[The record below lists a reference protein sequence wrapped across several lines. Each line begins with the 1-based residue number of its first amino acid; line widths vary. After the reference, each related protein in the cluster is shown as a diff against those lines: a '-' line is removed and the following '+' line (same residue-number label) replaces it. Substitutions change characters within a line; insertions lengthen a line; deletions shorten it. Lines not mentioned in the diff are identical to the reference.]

1 MRGDDS
7 SYRRRPTFEP
17 RASIVDLPNPAPL
30 GKGPAGG
37 NRSRLIVALLGAF
50 VIVAL
55 LKPWEALRD
64 QASAPAPLPSVH
76 ASAPAPSTGPVTGEG
91 GLGAGLD
98 WSVAGPVVARHDV
111 WGVRALVLESGAAAG
126 AVSTSTSSN
135 LGNLHAAEVWTAATP
150 TDIGARAP
158 EPSAPGEIVSDAT
171 LVRTQG
177 APVAAIGV
185 TSPDAQ
191 PVIDVR
197 LWRIVGGQATRV
209 DAVDLPGTAPG
220 IDRLLVPPPDL
231 DPSGLW
237 PPGVYHLDLLVRQK
251 VLGLTLLLPRL
262 PHDPAQI
269 ARITELAGALP
280 PGPFMVTRA
289 TPASG
294 RDYVVS
300 VIPTSPLQRLG
311 EAAAWLQ
318 LAGRSP
324 IDGAPDAATIAAD
337 SSIVALGLRGR
348 PGEQL
353 ASTIMVNLAPATPHT
368 RPGLVVASETSDIVI
383 YDLGTDGL
391 PPGVYQIETTWFNGP
406 SHVAR
411 SLYLDVRGPGP
422 ARDAPFLLAA
432 RQWAGFSGQSVVLA
446 TGAAPIAQ
454 IPDRVPPDAS
464 RLGPTCAG
472 GALLDDHQK
481 VIGLGY
487 AGGSPR
493 SIKVDRLYTAAGRTP
508 VAAAIA
514 ADTVP
519 GLILMADTASQTWRP
534 GYYEISLA
542 RNGGTDTI
550 VFCVGS
556 RDATGALAVPAGA
569 DSPPGSGS
577 IVKP

>member
-1 MRGDDS
+1 
-7 SYRRRPTFEP
+7 
-17 RASIVDLPNPAPL
+17 
-30 GKGPAGG
+30 
-37 NRSRLIVALLGAF
+37 
-50 VIVAL
+50 
-55 LKPWEALRD
+55 
-64 QASAPAPLPSVH
+64 
-76 ASAPAPSTGPVTGEG
+76 
-91 GLGAGLD
+91 
-98 WSVAGPVVARHDV
+98 VAGPVVGRHDG
-111 WGVRALVLESGAAAG
+111 WGVRALVLETGASGG
-126 AVSTSTSSN
+126 TVSTSTSSN

-150 TDIGARAP
+150 TDIGGRAP
-158 EPSAPGEIVSDAT
+158 QASSPPGEVVSDAT

-197 LWRIVGGQATRV
+197 VWRIVGGQATRI

-220 IDRLLVPPPDL
+220 IDRLLVSPPDL

-262 PHDPAQI
+262 PHDQAQI
-269 ARITELAGALP
+269 ARITQLASALA

-289 TPASG
+289 APSSG
-294 RDYVVS
+294 SDYVVS
-300 VIPTSPLQRLG
+300 VIPTSSLQRLG
-311 EAAAWLQ
+311 MAAAWLQ
-318 LAGRSP
+318 LAGRP
-324 IDGAPDAATIAAD
+324 PNDGAPDAASITAD
-337 SSIVALGLRGR
+337 SSIVALGLRGQ

-353 ASTIMVNLAPATPHT
+353 ASTTMVNLAPATPHT

-391 PPGVYQIETTWFNGP
+391 APGVYQIETSWFNGP

-411 SLYLDVRGPGP
+411 NLYLDVRAPGP
-422 ARDAPFLLAA
+422 AEDAPFLVAA
-432 RQWAGFSGQSVVLA
+432 RQWAGFSGQSVILA
-446 TGAAPIAQ
+446 NGVPPIAQ
-454 IPDRVPPDAS
+454 IPDRVPPDAA

-487 AGGSPR
+487 TGAPPR
-493 SIKVDRLYTAAGRTP
+493 TISVARLYTAARTAP
-508 VAAAIA
+508 VEAAIA

-519 GLILMADTASQTWRP
+519 GLILMADTSSQTWRP
-534 GYYEISLA
+534 GYYEVNLA
-542 RNGGTDTI
+542 RNGGTDTM

-556 RDATGALAVPAGA
+556 RDASGGMTVPAGA
-569 DSPPGSGS
+569 DNPPGSGS
-577 IVKP
+577 VVTP